1 MGGNR
6 AYLVVGVAENVA
18 FSGSLAFASKR
29 RISRHTRGFAVER
42 APPMQLAGVTPD
54 PEGIARS
61 IGTPRGAHAGN
72 HVAANGNAGGGPG
85 PLVCHGYDF
94 GTTASK

>member
-1 MGGNR
+1 
-6 AYLVVGVAENVA
+6 
-18 FSGSLAFASKR
+18 
-29 RISRHTRGFAVER
+29 
-42 APPMQLAGVTPD
+42 MQLAGATPD

-61 IGTPRGAHAGN
+61 IGAPRGAHAGN